1 MYKII
6 QGKCENEIPKLK
18 ETFQGVITSPPYNTS
33 RTNNTDRRYVEYDD
47 NLTVDEYIEWTVDY
61 FNKIEQKLDK
71 NGVVLFN
78 INYGTEFVDA
88 SITMWLVIAEIIKR
102 TPFVVAD
109 HITWKKSTA
118 APINGTA
125 NKLTRIC
132 ESIFVFVRETEF
144 ATFKINKEV
153 SSISRT
159 GQKYYKCKYNFIEA
173 KNNDGYSKN
182 HKATYSV
189 ELVSKL
195 IDMYF
200 KEGDTILD
208 PFNGTGTT
216 GEACLLKGLNYI
228 GIELSKEYCE
238 LSEKRLKSV
247 KKLLD
252 NQITE
257 W

>member
-18 ETFQGVITSPPYNTS
+18 EKFQGVITSPPYNTS
-33 RTNNTDRRYVEYDD
+33 RTIDSERRYVEYDD
-47 NLTVDEYIEWTVDY
+47 DLSVEEYIEWTVDY

-78 INYGTEFVDA
+78 INYGTEFVND
-88 SITMWLVIAEIIKR
+88 SIMMWLVIAEIIKR

-118 APINGTA
+118 MPIVA
-125 NKLTRIC
+125 SPNKLTRIC
-132 ESIFVFVRETEF
+132 ESVFVFVRESEF
-144 ATFKINKEV
+144 ETFKANKKIKNV
-153 SSISRT
+153 SKT
-159 GQKYYKCKYNFIEA
+159 GQKFYESKHNFIEA
-173 KNNDGYSKN
+173 KNNDGYSKT

-189 ELVSKL
+189 EIVTKL
-195 IDMYF
+195 IDIYF

-238 LSEKRLKSV
+238 LSEKRLQSI
-247 KKLLD
+247 KKRLD